1 MRLLLVEDDR
11 KAARLLQR
19 GFHEEG
25 FAVDAVNSAEEAEGL
40 SSLDQYEIIILDWL
54 LPGMDGLS
62 LCRSLRARGVR
73 TPILMLTARDALS
86 DRVEGLNS
94 GADDYLTKPYAFEEL
109 LARTRALIRRAEVV
123 RPTLLS
129 AGDLT
134 LDPIT
139 HRVVRAN
146 RSLELTRTEYAILA
160 LLIRHPGDVITRTQ
174 LAEEVWH
181 ADPTTL
187 DNVIDVHVSNLR
199 RKVDA
204 SGSAPLV
211 QTVRGRGYRLA
222 VAE

>member
-25 FAVDAVNSAEEAEGL
+25 FAVDAVTSAEEADGL
-40 SSLDQYEIIILDWL
+40 SSLDHYEIIILDWL

-62 LCRSLRARGVR
+62 LCRALRARGVR

-123 RPTLLS
+123 RPALLS
-129 AGDLT
+129 VGDLT

-146 RSLELTRTEYAILA
+146 RPLELTRTEYAILA
-160 LLIRHPGDVITRTQ
+160 LLIRHPGDLITRTQ
-174 LAEEVWH
+174 LAQEVWRG
-181 ADPTTL
+181 DPTTL

-204 SGSAPLV
+204 SGSEPLL

-222 VAE
+222 VSE